1 MTTYIWPEGGGGG
14 GGVTSVTAS
23 LPLASSG
30 GATPD
35 ISITAGTVAGDVL
48 TWDGSVWA
56 GAAPT
61 DNGITELTGD
71 VTAGPGNGSQAATVA
86 KIQGNAISST
96 APTSNQIL
104 QWISGTLEWTP
115 TANGVGL
122 GSKVLLVVEG
132 GAYAT
137 IQAAINAAAAHDV
150 ILVGPK
156 AVNPADPTETLSWG
170 PAVFSPGKPLTV
182 VGLGGDQVSEAPRV
196 DSVTFDVS
204 SGANILLNTVVIK
217 GLFINSNFSAITAGV
232 NFQGTFPA
240 RLRLQDCFVYNKSVV
255 SGTAVRSA
263 NSNGS
268 STFFLDGCVVQTG
281 ASTGIGVDHVA
292 GFTSLRGET
301 VIDRFQYGVR
311 CAAGTC
317 EMIGARLDGTGAVG
331 EVVRVLGGRV
341 LATYSTIRNDTP
353 DSSGV
358 NLVAAGAVFG
368 AGFSTFIIATG
379 SGYCVN
385 GPAAATPTA
394 VYLYGSVTYSNS
406 LAAAYNVKVKNTI
419 SAIAVAQAFISSP

>member
-1 MTTYIWPEGGGGG
+1 MATRSPTQTHAYWGVFPTINLPASANVEVGDTAFDATLGTLVVCTAVGPVVWTAVGGGG
-14 GGVTSVTAS
+14 
-23 LPLASSG
+23 
-30 GATPD
+30 
-35 ISITAGTVAGDVL
+35 
-48 TWDGSVWA
+48 
-56 GAAPT
+56 
-61 DNGITELTGD
+61 GITELTGD
-71 VTAGPGNGSQAATVA
+71 VVAGPGTGSQVATVEGL
-86 KIQGNAISST
+86 QGSPVSAT

-104 QWISGTLEWTP
+104 QWISGTSEWTP

-232 NFQGTFPA
+232 NFQGTFPG

-317 EMIGARLDGTGAVG
+317 EMIGARLDGTGIAG
-331 EVVRVLGGRV
+331 EVVRVLGGSV
-341 LATYSTIRNDTP
+341 LATYCTIRNDTAN
-353 DSSGV
+353 SSGV
-358 NLVAAGAVFG
+358 NLVAAGSVFG
-368 AGFSTFIIATG
+368 AGFSTFSIATG
-379 SGYCVN
+379 TGYCVN

-406 LAAAYNVKVKNTI
+406 AAAAYNVKVKNTI